1 MANSNKLQELV
12 KHIVNGTFEDNI
24 CGICLQPLEDLYQY
38 SCTKICTEDSSYCI
52 ADVLDQ
58 VCDIKMSST
67 DEYKICATCFIAATH
82 AYKFYLTSRR
92 SQQIIQFYV
101 NEINNQLNSAT
112 LDFTS
117 DSLCITL
124 PKVLHNAINYDIDL
138 NKFPFKRLQKK
149 SNINNYN
156 FIEKTSNVIKIET
169 KEINMGFDDLVMILN
184 ENGEPQFYKPQENG
198 TLALLD
204 SGNVCIKDYLSQ
216 IPDSNVSKTNVLPD
230 SNVNKTNVLPDSN
243 VNKTSVLLDSKVKLN
258 HLLKSN
264 VNKLP
269 VLRNSEVKKKKCRKR
284 NLMEYRQC
292 SQCPVRYRFVRKLKE
307 HMKEA
312 HGIDLF
318 VCQVCQALTEDERE
332 YTNHLGTHK
341 GLHTC
346 SICNMVFKKRDTI
359 ISHLKW
365 HEELRA
371 LTQSDGA
378 HVCEVC
384 GLLFKDGEDLKEHYE
399 KRHVKKFT
407 CYYCGRMYKGQ
418 LSFDLHIKKHEINN
432 DMKQNQT
439 KISKPEPPKKKK
451 RNFTCATC
459 GRDFVDERALL
470 WHERLHTNERPYACD
485 VCGRG
490 FVSLNRRNQHAV
502 CAHTAPAR
510 RCPLCPALFHL
521 RSMVNTHIKKV
532 HLKAHKR
539 PNRVSKHLNVFW
551 KTEPVPIQELSVSI
565 QNEILELQ
573 AAQTEARQI
582 PTWKSSL
589 HIPNVY
595 K

>member
-58 VCDIKMSST
+58 VCNIKMSST
-67 DEYKICATCFIAATH
+67 DEYKICATCFIAATQV
-82 AYKFYLTSRR
+82 YKFYLTSRR
-92 SQQIIQFYV
+92 SQQIIEFYV
-101 NEINNQLNSAT
+101 NQISNQLIST
-112 LDFTS
+112 SDLTS

-124 PKVLHNAINYDIDL
+124 PNVSHNAINCDIDI
-138 NKFPFKRLQKK
+138 NKFPFKRMQKK
-149 SNINNYN
+149 TNINN
-156 FIEKTSNVIKIET
+156 FIEKTSNVIKIEP
-169 KEINMGFDDLVMILN
+169 KEINMEFDDLVMILN
-184 ENGEPQFYKPQENG
+184 ENGEPKFYKPQENG
-198 TLALLD
+198 TLALVD

-216 IPDSNVSKTNVLPD
+216 IPDSNV
-230 SNVNKTNVLPDSN
+230 NKTNVLPDSN
-243 VNKTSVLLDSKVKLN
+243 VNKTKVLLDSKVKFSQL
-258 HLLKSN
+258 SN
-264 VNKLP
+264 SNINKLC
-269 VLRNSEVKKKKCRKR
+269 VLRDSEVKKKKCRKR
-284 NLMEYRQC
+284 NPMEYRQC

-318 VCQVCQALTEDERE
+318 ICQVCQALTEDEIE
-332 YTNHLGTHK
+332 YNNHLQTHS

-346 SICNMVFKKRDTI
+346 SICNMVFKKRETI

-365 HEELRA
+365 HEELRV

-384 GLLFKDGEDLKEHYE
+384 GLLFRDGEDLKEHYE
-399 KRHVKKFT
+399 KRHVKRFT

-582 PTWKSSL
+582 PTWKSPD
-589 HIPNVY
+589 IPNVY